1 MAKSDDE
8 IISSIVDLLQKEK
21 TIRTMKNSR
30 DDQRKQNDSETEQHE
45 NEEKRKKRHNK
56 KRKKET
62 HERKHKV
69 RTGKHDKEN
78 ITKRI
83 YKKDHLGRV
92 MADGEASDGDDDD
105 DENNLMQEDVDFRE
119 NNGSND
125 E

>member
-1 MAKSDDE
+1 M
-8 IISSIVDLLQKEK
+8 ISSIVHLLEKEK
-21 TIRTMKNSR
+21 TIRTMKNTR

-56 KRKKET
+56 KRKKEK

-83 YKKDHLGRV
+83 YKKDHIGRV

-105 DENNLMQEDVDFRE
+105 ENNLMQEDEDFRE
-119 NNGSND
+119 MSEND